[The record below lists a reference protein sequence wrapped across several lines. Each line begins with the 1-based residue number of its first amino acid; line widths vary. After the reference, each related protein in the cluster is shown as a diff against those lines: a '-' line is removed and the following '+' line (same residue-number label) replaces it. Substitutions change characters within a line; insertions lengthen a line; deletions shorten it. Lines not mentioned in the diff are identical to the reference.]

1 MGVGN
6 FIFILFAVLKR
17 TVEMTEWARLWGR
30 NWGNCSISQ
39 GLTDP
44 LLGSLSSSGLGP
56 SLCNLNIF
64 FSRSSQFHGVSII

>member
-1 MGVGN
+1 MS
-6 FIFILFAVLKR
+6 K
-17 TVEMTEWARLWGR
+17 WARLWGG

-64 FSRSSQFHGVSII
+64 LAEVANSMGFQLFRLVH